1 VTPNKR
7 RTLCEFVYNIL
18 LNLAG
23 CNLSIWTAVPGDHTQ
38 MSCQLRHWNMYQTHD
53 FVFDWCCFYYFLR
66 NSLVALLEA
75 LFARSISSQNLISKR
90 EFEILYGSWRYI
102 KEFEKTAKNA
112 RMCICGSLQHSCPK
126 ALQAMQI
133 LDGISFNFGAI
144 VLDSGWRSL
153 GNTLHHA
160 MITSTPLPIALQLCL
175 DFPASVEE
183 WPGSKHDMKMF
194 IPHFHNSRSENR

>member
-1 VTPNKR
+1 MK
-7 RTLCEFVYNIL
+7 
-18 LNLAG
+18 
-23 CNLSIWTAVPGDHTQ
+23 
-38 MSCQLRHWNMYQTHD
+38 
-53 FVFDWCCFYYFLR
+53 
-66 NSLVALLEA
+66 
-75 LFARSISSQNLISKR
+75 
-90 EFEILYGSWRYI
+90 
-102 KEFEKTAKNA
+102 
-112 RMCICGSLQHSCPK
+112 
-126 ALQAMQI
+126 I

-194 IPHFHNSRSENR
+194 IPHVHNSPTENGFENRFEIVILPMEDLKRFMLCHSSKIKTLYYYTDSRKFDKIC